1 MRALLAAHVEH
12 VLRQT
17 QKGLE
22 GEGAL
27 ANARFAAHEHDAARD
42 EAAAQHAVEL
52 AVDHVDAGLVV
63 SRDVTQAHPVAAR
76 GVGPEFAGR
85 APGRLLSCVGSH
97 TDLLEGVPLSAAGT
111 FSQPFRALLST
122 MGADVGYLVFCHFR
136 SVYI

>member
-12 VLRQT
+12 VLRQP

-27 ANARFAAHEHDAARD
+27 ANARFAAHEYDAARD

-52 AVDHVDAGLVV
+52 AVDHVDAGLIV

-85 APGRLLSCVGSH
+85 APGRLLSCVGFH
-97 TDLLEGVPLSAAGT
+97 TDSP
-111 FSQPFRALLST
+111 
-122 MGADVGYLVFCHFR
+122 
-136 SVYI
+136 

>member
-42 EAAAQHAVEL
+42 ETAAQHAVEL
-52 AVDHVDAGLVV
+52 AVDHVDAGLIV
-63 SRDVTQAHPVAAR
+63 SRDVTQAHPVVAR
-76 GVGPEFAGR
+76 GVGLSSLAALRAACCPVSDPTRISLKVFHCPQLGHFPNHFA
-85 APGRLLSCVGSH
+85 LSCPQWEQ
-97 TDLLEGVPLSAAGT
+97 T
-111 FSQPFRALLST
+111 
-122 MGADVGYLVFCHFR
+122 
-136 SVYI
+136 